1 MKTNNKENGKV
12 VFYIAHIELP
22 DINALAHR
30 VLANCIALREAG
42 YKPVLIGYS
51 KDKNTSK
58 NLKETY
64 FKVNGFDCYNVP
76 YPITNMDWAKDAVT
90 YKKLTKLISG
100 YFNEGVHSIVCCSIG
115 STNFYGLMR
124 FAKKHGI
131 HMVSDTEDWFD
142 KFTGNIIRRTYKK
155 LDEEVY
161 VKILKPI
168 IKNVITISPFLYDYY
183 TKVHNCNCIIVPSLS
198 SDTDVRFQNLPEYVV
213 DDKLKFVFSGN
224 PGYRGSKDRIDWCVR
239 AFAKCAPEHAVFD
252 IFGVSQEDFIEQF
265 PEYKQEALDSK
276 ITFHGFCE
284 NRTCLKKIALADF
297 TVFARLISQVTMA
310 GFPTKFSESLN
321 MGIPS
326 ITTPTS
332 DLTDYIFDGVNG
344 LISEEATYESF
355 EKTFERACSLSKEK
369 IAEIHENC
377 KKDKR
382 LDCKYY
388 AEPLKN
394 YFDNLI

>member
-1 MKTNNKENGKV
+1 MKINNTNGKII
-12 VFYIAHIELP
+12 FYIAHIELP

-42 YKPVLIGYS
+42 YRPILIGYS
-51 KDKNTSK
+51 KDKSTSRDIEK
-58 NLKETY
+58 TH
-64 FKVNGFDCYNVP
+64 FVVNGFDCYNIP
-76 YPITNMDWAKDAVT
+76 YPISNMDWAKDAVE
-90 YKKLTKLISG
+90 YRKIKKFIEN
-100 YFNEGVHSIVCCSIG
+100 FFVEGVHSIVCCSIG

-183 TKVHNCNCIIVPSLS
+183 TKVQNCNCIIVPSLS
-198 SDTDVRFQNLPEYVV
+198 SDTDVRFKNLPEYVV

-239 AFAKCAPEHAVFD
+239 AFAHCAPDNAVFD
-252 IFGVSQEDFIEQF
+252 IFGVAKDDFIEQF
-265 PEYKQEALDSK
+265 PEYEIEARDPK
-276 ITFHGFCE
+276 ITFHGFCD
-284 NRTCLKKIALADF
+284 NRTCLEKIAVADF
-297 TVFARLISQVTMA
+297 TVFARLLCQVTMA

-321 MGIPS
+321 IGIPS

-332 DLTDYIFDGVNG
+332 DLTDYISNGVNG

-355 EKTFERACSLSKEK
+355 EKTFKIACSLSKEE
-369 IAEIHENC
+369 IARIHENC
-377 KKDKR
+377 RNDKR

-388 AEPLKN
+388 TQILKD
-394 YFDNLI
+394 YFDNLY